1 MPKLSMRIA
10 KKSLSSGESEIKST
24 IVIQQPY
31 AHLEKELRT
40 VFKGQED
47 VKVILDRRY
56 GERRERP
63 KAVTVDRRKSERR
76 NPKEELAELVISA

>member
-1 MPKLSMRIA
+1 MPKFSLRIA
-10 KKSLSSGESEIKST
+10 KKSLSSGKSEIKST

-47 VKVILDRRY
+47 VEVILDRRY
-56 GERRERP
+56 GERRERR
-63 KAVTVDRRKSERR
+63 KAVTVDHRKSNRR
-76 NPKEELAELVISA
+76 NPKEELAELIIST

>member
-1 MPKLSMRIA
+1 MPKFSLRIA

-24 IVIQQPY
+24 IVIQQAY
-31 AHLEKELRT
+31 AHLEKELCA

-56 GERRERP
+56 GERRERR
-63 KAVTVDRRKSERR
+63 KAITVDRRKSERR
-76 NPKEELAELVISA
+76 DPKEELAELIIST

>member
-1 MPKLSMRIA
+1 MPKFSMRIA
-10 KKSLSSGESEIKST
+10 KESLSSEESEIKST

-31 AHLEKELRT
+31 AHLEKELCA

-56 GERRERP
+56 GERRERRR
-63 KAVTVDRRKSERR
+63 AVTVDHRKSNRR
-76 NPKEELAELVISA
+76 SPKEELAELVIST

>member
-1 MPKLSMRIA
+1 MPKFSLRIA
-10 KKSLSSGESEIKST
+10 KKSLSSEESEIKSI

-47 VKVILDRRY
+47 VKIILDRRY
-56 GERRERP
+56 GERRERR
-63 KAVTVDRRKSERR
+63 KAVTVDHRKSERR
-76 NPKEELAELVISA
+76 NPKEELAELVIST

>member
-1 MPKLSMRIA
+1 MPKFSLRIA
-10 KKSLSSGESEIKST
+10 RKPLSPEESEIKST
-24 IVIQQPY
+24 IVIQQPF

-47 VKVILDRRY
+47 VNIIMDRRY

-63 KAVTVDRRKSERR
+63 KAVKVDRRKSERR
-76 NPKEELAELVISA
+76 DPKEELAELVIST

>member
-1 MPKLSMRIA
+1 MPKFSLRIA

-31 AHLEKELRT
+31 AHLEKELCA

-56 GERRERP
+56 GERRERR
-63 KAVTVDRRKSERR
+63 KAVKVDHRKSNRR
-76 NPKEELAELVISA
+76 DPKEELAELIIST

>member
-1 MPKLSMRIA
+1 MPKLSLRIA
-10 KKSLSSGESEIKST
+10 KKSLSSGKSEIKST

-47 VKVILDRRY
+47 VEVILDRRY
-56 GERRERP
+56 GERRERR
-63 KAVTVDRRKSERR
+63 KAVTVDHRKSNRR
-76 NPKEELAELVISA
+76 SPKEELAELVIST